1 MIRLTFLLVFSIALV
16 ACGSRD
22 GSVTPAAP
30 SQVTPG
36 TESGPTTPAHAVIN
50 VGEPLAATF
59 ASQPLTYDLTAPS
72 AGTLVLKLSWDP
84 SKDGARLMITV
95 ANTPF
100 TASAPNWSPVVGRV
114 PVSKGQTYR
123 VKIEEGVAPWDYGA
137 NDPFVLTTAIE

>member
-36 TESGPTTPAHAVIN
+36 TESGPATPAHAVIN

-72 AGTLVLKLSWDP
+72 TGTLVLKLSWDP
-84 SKDGARLMITV
+84 SRDGARLMIIV

-114 PVSKGQTYR
+114 QVSKGQTYR
-123 VKIEEGVAPWDYGA
+123 VKIEEGVAPWDYGSD
-137 NDPFVLTTAIE
+137 DPFVLTTAIE